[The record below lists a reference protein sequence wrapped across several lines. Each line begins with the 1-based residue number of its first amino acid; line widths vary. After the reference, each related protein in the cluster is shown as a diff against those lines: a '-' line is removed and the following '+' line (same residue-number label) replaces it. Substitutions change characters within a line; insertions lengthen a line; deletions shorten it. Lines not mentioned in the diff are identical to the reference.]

1 MLPYIHMD
9 ILNQFASIIL
19 NYQTGFIAGGITFLA
34 FYLLRAVG
42 IAHLHNLSQKTTND
56 IDDLFVEL
64 LKSLKLIFGITLSVL
79 IGFIAA
85 GASLSSIAWL
95 NALVI
100 FVVTFQIVRAAGVLF
115 RYIMKKAGPKGGTAS
130 VQGLATVLQIGIW
143 LAGAA
148 FLLAQLG
155 YNISSI
161 VAGLGI
167 GGVAVALAVQSILSD
182 VFSSFSIYFDKPF
195 IVGDFVE
202 VNGMSGTVERIGMKT
217 TRIRSLSGEEIVL
230 SNKQLTDSALHN
242 YGKMHRRRA
251 VHHIGFEYGT
261 ESEKLEQFK
270 KDIEEIVDAEDLATF
285 DRCHFQSFGDS
296 ALIHELVYF
305 AETAEYMDYVDL
317 EHRVNMAI
325 KKYCEDKGLSMA
337 FSTQTLYVK
346 KS

>member
-1 MLPYIHMD
+1 MEF
-9 ILNQFASIIL
+9 LNQIIDFAL
-19 NYQTGFIAGGITFLA
+19 TYQSGFIAAGAAFLG
-34 FYLLRAVG
+34 FYLLRAIG
-42 IAHLHNLSQKTTND
+42 IAYIQKLSEKTTND
-56 IDDLFVEL
+56 IDDLFVNL
-64 LKSLKLIFGITLSVL
+64 LKSLKFIFGVMISVL
-79 IGFIAA
+79 VGFVAA
-85 GASLSSIAWL
+85 GVSLASVTWL
-95 NALVI
+95 NALVVL
-100 FVVTFQIVRAAGVLF
+100 VVTYQIVRAAGVLF

-130 VQGLATVLQIGIW
+130 VQGLATVLQMGIW
-143 LAGAA
+143 FAGIA

-155 YNISSI
+155 YNITSL

-195 IVGDFVE
+195 MVGDFIE

-261 ESEKLEQFK
+261 ESEKLEKFK
-270 KDIEEIVDAEDLATF
+270 KDIGEIVDAEELATF

-305 AETAEYMDYVDL
+305 AETAEYIDFVDL
-317 EHRVNMAI
+317 EHRVNMDI
-325 KKYCEDKGLSMA
+325 KKYCEENGLEMA
-337 FSTQTLYVK
+337 FPTQTLYVK